1 MRAVHHSEVDPFA
14 KAKKKA
20 KRKNPDVR
28 SANFANNRRGGRPQP
43 ARQFNR
49 GR

>member
-1 MRAVHHSEVDPFA
+1 MRAIRHSEVHPFA

-20 KRKNPDVR
+20 DRKNPDVR
-28 SANFANNRRGGRPQP
+28 SAGFANNRRGARPLP
-43 ARQFNR
+43 TRQFNR